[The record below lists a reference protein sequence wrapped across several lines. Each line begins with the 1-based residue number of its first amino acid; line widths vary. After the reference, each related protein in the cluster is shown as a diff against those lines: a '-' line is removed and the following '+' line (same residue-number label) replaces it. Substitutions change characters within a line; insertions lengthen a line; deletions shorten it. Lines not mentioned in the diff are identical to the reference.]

1 MAARCCCCAAY
12 AWGRCGVCFGAS
24 FGSPI
29 RPESGRS
36 PGGLLGELLAG

>member
-12 AWGRCGVCFGAS
+12 AWGRCGVCFDAS

-29 RPESGRS
+29 RPWGSLS
-36 PGGLLGELLAG
+36 PGDLLGELLAG